1 MILGIDPKVDIAF
14 KRVFGRTEGRNLTI
28 SLVNAVLQPQAGH
41 QVVELEIL
49 DPYNNQERLD
59 DKLTVLDL
67 KARDETGRLFN
78 VEMQMN
84 LVPSLAGRLLYYWA
98 ELYSR
103 QLAAGQRFEAL
114 RATISICFLNDIMF
128 PDREPCHSLFRL
140 LDPDHRLCLTP
151 HLEIHLLELPK
162 FKRKLASLHE
172 PLDFWLYFFQN
183 AKGLDPNAL
192 PGPLARPEI
201 SEAMEVLK
209 VFTQSDV
216 ERDRYENRLKALRD
230 QRSFEHARDEAIRK
244 RDEAIQAR
252 DQAREEADQAREE
265 ADQAREEADQAR
277 EKVQQQL
284 SDAQQE
290 TKHELVKRIR
300 ICQRLLGRSPSSDDQ
315 LLNQSLGQL
324 RGLAEE
330 LEKRLPA

>member
-1 MILGIDPKVDIAF
+1 MMILGIDPKVDIAF

-28 SLVNAVLQPQAGH
+28 SLVNAVLQPQAGR
-41 QVVELEIL
+41 QVAELEIL

-84 LVPSLAGRLLYYWA
+84 LVPSLADRLLYYWS

-103 QLAAGQRFEAL
+103 QLAAGQRFQAL
-114 RATISICFLNDIMF
+114 RATIAICFLNDIMF
-128 PDREPCHSLFRL
+128 PARKQCHSVFGL
-140 LDPDHRLCLTP
+140 LECNDRVCLTP
-151 HLEIHLLELPK
+151 HLEMHLLELPK
-162 FKRKLASLHE
+162 FRRKLELLQE

-183 AKGLDPNAL
+183 AEGLDADAL

-201 SEAMEVLK
+201 CEAMEVLK

-230 QRSFEHARDEAIRK
+230 QRSFEYARDEAIRI
-244 RDEAIQAR
+244 RDEAVQTRDEAVQTRDEAVQAR
-252 DQAREEADQAREE
+252 DKA
-265 ADQAREEADQAR
+265 
-277 EKVQQQL
+277 QQQL
-284 SDAQQE
+284 ADAQRQ
-290 TKHELVKRIR
+290 ELVRRIQLA
-300 ICQRLLGRSPSSDDQ
+300 QRLLGHSLTPDDQ
-315 LLNQSLGQL
+315 LLNQPLDQL
-324 RGLAEE
+324 RVLADE
-330 LEKRLPA
+330 LEKQLLA